1 MSATGLIGH
10 FFKEHNE
17 DVTDQRREAGSD
29 NPTDSYDL
37 GVFGRYEFF
46 VYTTSVGVIIA
57 VLSLV
62 WSFIEM
68 QKEGARGT
76 FAVGCCEFE

>member
-1 MSATGLIGH
+1 MPATGLIGH
-10 FFKEHNE
+10 FYKEYND
-17 DVTDQRREAGSD
+17 DVTDQLRDSGSKYPSD
-29 NPTDSYDL
+29 PYDL
-37 GVFGRYEFF
+37 GSFGRYEFF

-62 WSFIEM
+62 WSFVEK

-76 FAVGCCEFE
+76 FAVGCCE